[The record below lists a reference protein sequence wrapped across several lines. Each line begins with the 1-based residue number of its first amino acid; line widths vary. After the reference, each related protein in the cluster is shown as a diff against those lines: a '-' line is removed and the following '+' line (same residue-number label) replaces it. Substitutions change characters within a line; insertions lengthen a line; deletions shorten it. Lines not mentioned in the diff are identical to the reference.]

1 MQTVSSSVCSRTYD
15 KLVAYIRSPRFFRRY
30 NFHTHLGLKW
40 PREYI
45 GDRSSLNCNSRQ
57 ERAHCT
63 PARTYTSEMLPFSNR
78 PGMIEL
84 LVSWKGNKRRG
95 PRNKRPNT
103 ERDGTRERRT
113 TVPTRTDK
121 EEKMRIET

>member
-1 MQTVSSSVCSRTYD
+1 VTE
-15 KLVAYIRSPRFFRRY
+15 VAYTV
-30 NFHTHLGLKW
+30 THGK
-40 PREYI
+40 
-45 GDRSSLNCNSRQ
+45 
-57 ERAHCT
+57 RAYCT

-84 LVSWKGNKRRG
+84 LVSWKGNERRR
-95 PRNKRPNT
+95 PRNERPNT
-103 ERDGTRERRT
+103 ERGGARERT